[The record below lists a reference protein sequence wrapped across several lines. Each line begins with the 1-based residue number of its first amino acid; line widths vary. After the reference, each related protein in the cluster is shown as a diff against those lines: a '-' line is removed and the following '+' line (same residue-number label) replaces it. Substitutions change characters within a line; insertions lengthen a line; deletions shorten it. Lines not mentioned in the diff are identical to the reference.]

1 VKSLNNKN
9 FKGKIKNCFVIKKIF
24 KKRIFKRG
32 DFFFK
37 KKKKRSFYTIIV
49 TLISN
54 INISVKKSMHAYNN
68 TY

>member
-1 VKSLNNKN
+1 LKRDIVKSLNNKN

-37 KKKKRSFYTIIV
+37 KKKKDLFIQLLLR
-49 TLISN
+49 
-54 INISVKKSMHAYNN
+54 
-68 TY
+68 